1 MQTCKL
7 GERNRD
13 IQEKKKKGAG
23 AGGCQLGN
31 GKLKYMYN
39 GKQKCKCNG
48 NWKCMKSVNKDSHFS
63 LFPVKLYFLYGLTGV
78 EMVNGRMYKQIQTL
92 KRKGYS
98 KTRISRE
105 LNLNSRTTVKYFHM
119 EEKDFRSY
127 QQEHMYRDKALDTY
141 EKDILEVYEQNE
153 FKRLNM
159 SAVYDYLEE
168 KHGSLP
174 CNEKSL
180 RNFINY
186 LLDIGK
192 LKLNETLRTYSKVP
206 ELPLGKQMQL
216 DFGQYQFRNG
226 LKLYIF
232 VAVLSASRYK
242 YIRFQAHPFQT
253 QDVIQYLLDC
263 FDFFGGIPAEIVID
277 QDKLLVVSENRGDII
292 FTKDF
297 KYFMEEIGIGIHVCR
312 KADPESKGKVENTVK
327 YVKRNFL
334 EVRDFSSVEEAN
346 ADVLKWLKRRANGK
360 ISQATRQIPSIM
372 IEKEREKLKPLVNS
386 IFRKDSL
393 IGREDRNV
401 DDKGRISIHACSYQL
416 PSKYRNKTVEVY
428 ITPHSIFV
436 FDQFSGKEIVSYNRS
451 LIPGKLISRRE
462 YQRETGQ
469 PAKALKSDVM
479 KMFDDEHWFRFVER
493 NFKAFPRYVRDQCIE
508 AKRHFGDKE
517 VDLVV
522 LRRALQYCLENS
534 TPSFSNLKDTYN
546 HFGRELNRIQGSQG
560 SQEAGISRHPLIFQN
575 PENRGGHKHEPFPV
589 ATRDVK
595 SYQAMITAIAGGGK

>member
-1 MQTCKL
+1 
-7 GERNRD
+7 
-13 IQEKKKKGAG
+13 
-23 AGGCQLGN
+23 
-31 GKLKYMYN
+31 
-39 GKQKCKCNG
+39 
-48 NWKCMKSVNKDSHFS
+48 
-63 LFPVKLYFLYGLTGV
+63 
-78 EMVNGRMYKQIQTL
+78 MVNGRMYKQIQTL

>member
-1 MQTCKL
+1 
-7 GERNRD
+7 
-13 IQEKKKKGAG
+13 
-23 AGGCQLGN
+23 
-31 GKLKYMYN
+31 
-39 GKQKCKCNG
+39 
-48 NWKCMKSVNKDSHFS
+48 MKSVIEGSHS
-63 LFPVKLYFLYGLTGV
+63 ALFPVKLYDLTGV
-78 EMVNGRMYKQIQTL
+78 EMVKAKMYKQIQTL

-98 KTRISRE
+98 KTEISRE
-105 LNLNSRTTVKYFHM
+105 LNLNSRTTVKYLDM
-119 EEKDFRSY
+119 EEKDFRRY
-127 QQEHMYRDKALDTY
+127 QQHHMYREKVLDSY

-153 FKRLNM
+153 FKSLNM

-174 CNEKSL
+174 CIEKTL

-186 LLDIGK
+186 LLDVGK
-192 LKLNETLRTYSKVP
+192 LKLHETLRTYCKVP
-206 ELPLGKQMQL
+206 ELPPGKQMQL

-242 YIRFQAHPFQT
+242 YIIFQDHPFRT
-253 QDVIQYLLDC
+253 KDVIHYLLDC
-263 FDFFGGIPAEIVID
+263 FDFFGGIPAEMVID

-297 KYFMEEIGIGIHVCR
+297 KYFIEEIGIGMRVCR
-312 KADPESKGKVENTVK
+312 KADPESKGKVENSVK

-346 ADVLKWLKRRANGK
+346 VSVLKWLKRRANGK

-386 IFRKDSL
+386 IFRKNSL

-401 DDKGRISIHACSYQL
+401 DDKGRISIHACAYQL

-428 ITPHSIFV
+428 ITPHSVFV
-436 FDQFSGKEIVSYNRS
+436 FDQFSGKEIVSYHRS
-451 LIPGKLISRRE
+451 LIPGTLISKRE
-462 YQRETGQ
+462 HQRETEKSS
-469 PAKALKSDVM
+469 KALKSHVM
-479 KMFDDEHWFRFVER
+479 KMFDDEQWFRFVEK

-522 LRRALQYCLENS
+522 LRRSLQYCLDNS
-534 TPSFSNLKDTYN
+534 TLSFANLKDTYN
-546 HFGRELNRIQGSQG
+546 HFGRELNRSR
-560 SQEAGISRHPLIFQN
+560 EEGISRHPITFLN
-575 PENRGGHKHEPFPV
+575 PEYRDGHKHKPLPV

-595 SYQAMITAIAGGGK
+595 GYQAMIAGGGN